1 MRWVVYILECGDNS
15 LYTGITT
22 DLSARFAAHRAGTGA
37 KYTRGRGPLNLVF
50 QEPAPDRSAATRR
63 ESEIKAL
70 DVAAKRRLINNQ

>member
-70 DVAAKRRLINNQ
+70 DVTAKRRLINGQ

>member
-22 DLSARFAAHRAGTGA
+22 DLPARLAAHQAGTGA
-37 KYTRGRGPLNLVF
+37 KYTRGRGPLHLVF
-50 QEPAPDRSAATRR
+50 QEQAPDRSAATRR

-70 DVAAKRRLINNQ
+70 DVRAKRRLIASQ

>member
-50 QEPAPDRSAATRR
+50 QEPVPDRSAATRR

-70 DVAAKRRLINNQ
+70 DVTAKRRLINSQ

>member
-22 DLSARFAAHRAGTGA
+22 DLSARFAAHQAGTGA
-37 KYTRGRGPLNLVF
+37 KYTRGRGPLKLVF
-50 QEPAPDRSAATRR
+50 QELAPDRSAATRR

-70 DVAAKRRLINNQ
+70 DVAAKRRLINSQ

>member
-22 DLSARFAAHRAGTGA
+22 DLLARLAAHRAGTGA

-70 DVAAKRRLINNQ
+70 DVAAKRRLINSQ